1 VSGGQLAPDD
11 EPARIEGGGGRVTLL
26 DSGVVFSLGIAFLA
40 AVAGGLLGLALAES
54 LAAASA
60 RSRLPVGWTARLLP
74 WLRAA
79 GTPQALRRRWGTAAA
94 ARLVMAGIAWEPED
108 FAGLRWLALWA
119 GAGLS
124 LLLLVGRRGDLVAW
138 FLATVTMV
146 AAAAGPNLWVAL
158 RIERRQRDVARRLP
172 DFLDR
177 VSLALEAGLGFEV
190 ALRRSAERFP
200 GRLGGELRRM
210 VRQIDRGHTR
220 TAAMDEMAERN
231 PSEDLVAFA
240 AAVRQS
246 DRLGTS
252 LARTLRIQGDL
263 LRARRKRR
271 AQEAGRR
278 LPVLIVFPLVFFFL
292 PALLIVYLA
301 PPLLHL
307 FLGR

>member
-1 VSGGQLAPDD
+1 MTDFTPLLVLA
-11 EPARIEGGGGRVTLL
+11 I
-26 DSGVVFSLGIAFLA
+26 SMLA
-40 AVAGGLLGLALAES
+40 ALAGGLIG
-54 LAAASA
+54 LAAAERIA
-60 RSRLPVGWTARLLP
+60 IGGEAPRRPVPLATRVLP

-79 GTPQALRRRWGTAAA
+79 AMPEGLRQRWGGAVAG
-94 ARLVMAGIAWEPED
+94 RLVMAGVAWEPAD
-108 FAGLRWLALWA
+108 HAALRWLAIWA
-119 GAGLS
+119 GAALS
-124 LLLLVGRRGDLVAW
+124 LVLLVARGGDLVSW
-138 FLATVTMV
+138 FLAIVTM
-146 AAAAGPNLWVAL
+146 AAAATVPNLWISF
-158 RIERRQRDVARRLP
+158 RIERRQRDIDRRLP

-200 GRLGGELRRM
+200 GRLGDELRRM
-210 VRQIDRGHTR
+210 VRQIDRGYSR
-220 TAAMDEMAERN
+220 AQAMDEMAARN

-252 LARTLRIQGDL
+252 LARTLRVQSDL
-263 LRARRKRR
+263 LRTRRKRR